1 MKTAALFLSGLLLSA
16 LASGP
21 ASAEPVR
28 VRLTARVTQVDDP
41 GSALAGRIVVGQRV
55 NGLYVYNTNT
65 PNQAP
70 DPDIFGD
77 YRPYANEAR
86 VRFAAGGLV
95 FESKQPTQG
104 IQIFVNPQSQ
114 FSISSVDNKDLADGS
129 TVYSI
134 WMAIGGG
141 TGNVT
146 ESSALPNVAP
156 ILQDY
161 WTREVVINGNA
172 AAGGEYMLR
181 AYIEAAELIEADAI
195 VVSPASGT
203 FVANQGFDAAV
214 ILPRNRTVA
223 NAQAIANG
231 APLFSLSYPGACQ
244 LQPQV
249 GTGKPSLLCP
259 AAESALPVAAGQ
271 PITWT
276 VEFTDG
282 TMLTKTVNWQLAP

>member
-1 MKTAALFLSGLLLSA
+1 MKTAVLFLSGLLLSA

-41 GSALAGRIVVGQRV
+41 GSVLAGRIVVGQRV

-70 DPDIFGD
+70 TPGYGD

-86 VRFAAGGLV
+86 VRFATGGLV

-104 IQIFVNPQSQ
+104 IGILVSPRHLFNI
-114 FSISSVDNKDLADGS
+114 ISSDNKPLADGTEVS
-129 TVYSI
+129 SI
-134 WMAIGGG
+134 FIDLQGD
-141 TGNVT
+141 GNLNQS
-146 ESSALPNVAP
+146 EALPDVAP
-156 ILQDY
+156 DLQSY
-161 WTREVVINGNA
+161 HTKEVMIS
-172 AAGGEYMLR
+172 AAGPAGAYNLR
-181 AYIEAAELIEADAI
+181 VQLEVAELIEPNVI

-203 FVANQGFDAAV
+203 FAANQRFDAAV

-231 APLFSLSYPGACQ
+231 APLFSLSYPGACH

-259 AAESALPVAAGQ
+259 SAESALPVAAGQ